1 MSQETTAEKLAS
13 DAPQQIHT
21 IKKPSRRW
29 RRRRARRPPN
39 QLHDK
44 NAIASNHADDRPIA
58 GQTHERP
65 NSTAI
70 PSAPISS
77 HEISGAAAAQPKALA
92 LSIIVP
98 LFNEAE
104 SLPEL
109 HHAINRVLQRM
120 HVRAE
125 IVFVDDGS
133 TDHSFD
139 VLRRLQQRDRRVRVI
154 QFRRNQGKSA
164 ALAAGFARALGRQ
177 IVTLDADLQDDPEEI
192 PHLLRELNKGYD
204 LISGWKRRRRD
215 KFTKRIASKIFN
227 FVTNFVTG
235 VKLHDINCGLKAYR
249 REVTDSI
256 RVYGQLHRYLPVL
269 AFKEGF
275 RIGEVEVR
283 HHSRKYGKSKFGISR
298 YASGFFDL
306 LTVLFLTRYTKRPLH
321 LFGLAGLIFF
331 LLGFGISAYLTYER
345 LLGGRYLANRP
356 LLFLGVL
363 LIIVGVQMVSF
374 GLLGEMIA
382 SMHSRMPNFSIKSEL
397 GFGNDERSAG
407 RNRGQ

>member
-1 MSQETTAEKLAS
+1 MDGNARHAARPARELSQSSNTAPAIDSAQPISGTTAPPPKIK
-13 DAPQQIHT
+13 AP
-21 IKKPSRRW
+21 S
-29 RRRRARRPPN
+29 
-39 QLHDK
+39 
-44 NAIASNHADDRPIA
+44 
-58 GQTHERP
+58 
-65 NSTAI
+65 
-70 PSAPISS
+70 
-77 HEISGAAAAQPKALA
+77 

-109 HHAINRVLQRM
+109 YHAISRVLQRM
-120 HVRAE
+120 RARTE
-125 IVFVDDGS
+125 IIFVDDGS
-133 TDHSFD
+133 TDHSFE
-139 VLRRLQQRDRRVRVI
+139 VLSRLQHRDRRVRVI

-164 ALAAGFARALGRQ
+164 ALAAGFARAQGRQ

-204 LISGWKRRRRD
+204 LISGWKKHRRD
-215 KFTKRIASKIFN
+215 KLTKRLASKIFN
-227 FVTNFVTG
+227 LVTNFVTG

-283 HHSRKYGKSKFGISR
+283 HHARKYGKSKFGLSR
-298 YASGFFDL
+298 YTSGFFDL

-331 LLGFGISAYLTYER
+331 LCGFGVSAYLTYER
-345 LLGGRYLANRP
+345 LFAGRYLSNRP

-363 LIIVGVQMVSF
+363 LIIVGVQMVSL

-382 SMHSRMPNFSIKSEL
+382 STHSRAPTYTIKSEL
-397 GFGNDERSAG
+397 GFDTEDGYA
-407 RNRGQ
+407 RGKAPNEIGVNE